1 VRNHSQWTVIVAM
14 IAVWMVQPA
23 VDQIVDVVA
32 MRHGFMA
39 AVRPVPVRCIVA
51 SGVELRIAAIRIA
64 VAHGDDMLLGA
75 AVLGMLKMA
84 VIEVIDVAVML
95 DGEMAASGA
104 VNVRRS
110 LAGTALF
117 GCHGGSSVTHP
128 QSLAGKYAERPRR
141 KRGLLDALKIA
152 RLSPAGR
159 MTECAPQACPD
170 KSLIVGCSPDSGF
183 TGSHA

>member
-1 VRNHSQWTVIVAM
+1 M

-39 AVRPVPVRCIVA
+39 AIGPVPVRRVVA
-51 SGVELRIAAIRIA
+51 SGMELRIAAVRIA

-75 AVLGMLKMA
+75 TVLGMLKVAM
-84 VIEVIDVAVML
+84 IEVIDVAVML
-95 DGEMAASGA
+95 DGEMAARGA

-117 GCHGGSSVTHP
+117 GCHGGSFVAHP
-128 QSLAGKYAERPRR
+128 QSPPENTPNGRGGKEDVST
-141 KRGLLDALKIA
+141 L
-152 RLSPAGR
+152 
-159 MTECAPQACPD
+159 
-170 KSLIVGCSPDSGF
+170 
-183 TGSHA
+183 